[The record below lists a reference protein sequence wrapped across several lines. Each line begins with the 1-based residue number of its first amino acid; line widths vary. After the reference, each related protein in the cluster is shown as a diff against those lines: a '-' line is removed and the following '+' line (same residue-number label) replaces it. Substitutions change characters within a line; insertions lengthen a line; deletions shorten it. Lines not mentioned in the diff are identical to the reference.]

1 MQTSPTF
8 DIIFLN
14 FNTLKNMNKFLN
26 KIRLFFSSFSLANK
40 KILKVNNDELTRLKA
55 EIQMRHQEA
64 VHFKLA
70 LENKNAEIDLLR
82 SGINRSDLQSVNEAI
97 ATFNE
102 SFEFSLSRA
111 QSSQVDDATAM
122 SEISKSVDELF
133 TAASLIKVRP
143 KEGDLLIDQT
153 PGSITIFSKVPA
165 PSIDL
170 KGRLKEVRNSWVGFT
185 SNDKTIIIS
194 QSRVSVYV

>member
-1 MQTSPTF
+1 MN
-8 DIIFLN
+8 N
-14 FNTLKNMNKFLN
+14 FFK
-26 KIRLFFSSFSLANK
+26 KILRFFSGFSLSNK
-40 KILKVNNDELTRLKA
+40 KILKVNNDELTQLKA
-55 EIQMRHQEA
+55 ELHMRHEEA
-64 VHFKLA
+64 IQFKLA
-70 LENKNAEIDLLR
+70 LENKNSEIDLLR

-102 SFEFSLSRA
+102 SFEFSLSRV
-111 QSSQVDDATAM
+111 QSSQVDAATAL
-122 SEISKSVDELF
+122 SEIFKSVDELF

-143 KEGDLLIDQT
+143 KEGALLIDQP

-165 PSIDL
+165 PSPDL

-194 QSRVSVYV
+194 PSRVSVYV

>member
-1 MQTSPTF
+1 
-8 DIIFLN
+8 
-14 FNTLKNMNKFLN
+14 MNNFLN
-26 KIRLFFSSFSLANK
+26 KIRRFFSYFSLSNK
-40 KILKVNNDELTRLKA
+40 KILKVNNDELTQLKA
-55 EIQMRHQEA
+55 ELQMRHQEA
-64 VHFKLA
+64 VQFKLA